1 MIIIYH
7 IIIYLGFSLRFAH
20 DEHGSPVGVT
30 GVATVMYYDII
41 KCTGR
46 TGVYARIYVTHYF
59 IPSRRKV
66 CAAVVMG
73 ESAARMKFRVVSY
86 LI

>member
-7 IIIYLGFSLRFAH
+7 IIIYLGFSLCFAH

-41 KCTGR
+41 IKCTGR
-46 TGVYARIYVTHYF
+46 TGVYARI
-59 IPSRRKV
+59 
-66 CAAVVMG
+66 
-73 ESAARMKFRVVSY
+73 
-86 LI
+86 